1 MTDAKLLEVHPLAIA
16 LPVDLIRRIREFEQK
31 GLTGQVIIN
40 YNAGDPQSFEIKEHC
55 RVRKSC

>member
-1 MTDAKLLEVHPLAIA
+1 MDASALASHPLAIS
-16 LPVDLIRRIREFEQK
+16 LPLELIQRIQLFEQK

-55 RVRKSC
+55 RVRRT

>member
-1 MTDAKLLEVHPLAIA
+1 MDASTLAVHPLAIS
-16 LPVDLIRRIREFEQK
+16 LPIELIQRIRQFEQK

-55 RVRKSC
+55 RVRKI